1 MLSKNAIEFL
11 NKVKSEGTNKTR
23 YDKLIEA
30 DTWKDNNYDVTS
42 TIFIYDY
49 EGKKVVIFMEKGEDT
64 NYFILN

>member
-1 MLSKNAIEFL
+1 MLSKDTIEFL

-30 DTWKDNNYDVTS
+30 NTWQDNNYDVTS

-49 EGKKVVIFMEKGEDT
+49 EGKKVVIFMEKGEYT